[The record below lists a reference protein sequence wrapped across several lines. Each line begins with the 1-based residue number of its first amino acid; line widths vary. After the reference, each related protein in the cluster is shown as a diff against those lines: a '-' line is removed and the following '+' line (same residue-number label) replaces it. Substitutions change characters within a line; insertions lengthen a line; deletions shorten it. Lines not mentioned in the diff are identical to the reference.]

1 MEVPADG
8 GLQLVGL
15 VGVIPEILLGGVP
28 ALAQADIAHVEPGA
42 AFLDQVQLH
51 AQIQHLAQAADALA
65 VHDVKLRLPEG
76 GRHLVFHHLGPSAVA
91 DDLAAGLQSLDA
103 AHVDADGGIELQSPA
118 AGGDLGISVH
128 DAHLF
133 PQLVDEDDDAVGF
146 GDDAGELA
154 QGLAHKPGVQAHE
167 AVAHLALDLRPGH
180 QGGHGV
186 HHHHVDGAGADQ
198 GLGDFQGLL
207 AGVRLGDQHILD
219 PHAQGPG
226 IGGIQGVLG
235 VHKGHLAAQL
245 LGLGQN
251 VQGQGGLTGGLR
263 PVDLDDAP
271 PGHAADA
278 QGQVQGQGAG
288 GDGLHVGLG
297 VFAVSHDGALAVHLL
312 DLLHGRLQGLFFV
325 GTRRDCGGRILF
337 RCHFRLL
344 L

>member
-1 MEVPADG
+1 MV
-8 GLQLVGL
+8 
-15 VGVIPEILLGGVP
+15 PEILLGGVA
-28 ALAQADIAHVEPGA
+28 ALSQADIPHVEPGA

-51 AQIQHLAQAADALA
+51 AQVQHLAQAADALA
-65 VHDVKLRLPEG
+65 VHDVKLRFPEG
-76 GRHLVFHHLGPSAVA
+76 GRHLILHHLGPGAVA
-91 DDLAAGLQSLDA
+91 DDLAAGLQGLNA
-103 AHVDADGGIELQSPA
+103 PHVDADGGIELQGPA
-118 AGGDLGISVH
+118 AGSDLGVAVH
-128 DAHLF
+128 HAHLL

-154 QGLAHKPGVQAHE
+154 QSLAHQPGVQAHK
-167 AVAHLALDLRPGH
+167 AVAHLALDLGPGH
-180 QGGHGV
+180 QGSHGV

-198 GLGDFQGLL
+198 GLGDLQGLL
-207 AGVRLGDQHILD
+207 AGVRLGDEHILD
-219 PHAQGPG
+219 PNPQRPG
-226 IGGIQGVLG
+226 IGGVQGVLG
-235 VHKGHLAAQL
+235 IHKGHLTAQL

-263 PVDLDDAP
+263 SVDLDDAAA
-271 PGHAADA
+271 GHAADA

-297 VFAVSHDGALAVHLL
+297 VFAVAHDGALAVHLL